1 MKKKFYKDTG
11 MYIDWEQIN
20 KLPNVKTLID
30 IGVGPNGTPDL
41 YKRFIKSKLILIDPL
56 DEAKNY
62 AKKLRK
68 SRNVLFYQ
76 NALGKVDGGGGVNF
90 NIKKELGNSSLLK
103 VSKINYKNNI
113 IKKKKLKLQKLDT
126 LLMNKKNLGSIGIK
140 IDVEGFELD
149 VIKGASKTLKKSK
162 FLIAEVRHNHKSFKK
177 LYKLYEFINLMDKN
191 HFILTKILTA
201 KPFIADLCF
210 QPRKDLNFKIN

>member
-1 MKKKFYKDTG
+1 MIKKFYKETG
-11 MYIDWEQIN
+11 IYIDWKQIS

-62 AKKLRK
+62 AKKLSK
-68 SRNVLFYQ
+68 IRNVLFYQ
-76 NALGKVDGGGGVNF
+76 NALGKVDGGGVDF
-90 NIKKELGNSSLLK
+90 NIQKELGNSSLLK
-103 VSKINYKNNI
+103 VSKINYKSNI
-113 IKKKKLKLQKLDT
+113 IKKKKLKLRKLDT

-162 FLIAEVRHNHKSFKK
+162 FLIAEVRHNHQSFEK
-177 LYKLYEFINLMDKN
+177 LYKLHEFINLMDKN
-191 HFILTKILTA
+191 HFILTMILTA

-210 QPRKDLNFKIN
+210 QPRKDFNC

>member
-1 MKKKFYKDTG
+1 MKKKFYKETG
-11 MYIDWEQIN
+11 MYVDWKQIN

-30 IGVGPNGTPDL
+30 IGVGPNGTPNL

-56 DEAKNY
+56 DEARNY
-62 AKKLRK
+62 AKKLSK
-68 SRNVLFYQ
+68 YRNVLFYQ
-76 NALGKVDGGGGVNF
+76 NALGKVDGEGVDF
-90 NIKKELGNSSLLK
+90 NIQKELANSSLLK
-103 VSKINYKNNI
+103 VSKINYKSNVV
-113 IKKKKLKLQKLDT
+113 KKKRLILQKLDT

-162 FLIAEVRHNHKSFKK
+162 FLIAEVRHNHISFKK
-177 LYKLYEFINLMDKN
+177 LYKLHEFINLMYKN
-191 HFILTKILTA
+191 HFILTMILTA

-210 QPRKDLNFKIN
+210 QPRKDFNLKIY

>member
-1 MKKKFYKDTG
+1 MVKKFYKQTG

-20 KLPNVKTLID
+20 KLPNIKTLID

-41 YKRFIKSKLILIDPL
+41 YKRFVNSKLILIDPL
-56 DEAKNY
+56 DEAKSY
-62 AKKLRK
+62 AKKLNK

-76 NALGKVDGGGGVNF
+76 NALGKFDGEEVDF
-90 NIKKELGNSSLLK
+90 KIQKELGNSSLLK
-103 VSKINYKNNI
+103 VSKINYKSNI
-113 IKKKKLKLQKLDT
+113 INKKKIKLQKLDT
-126 LLMNKKNLGSIGIK
+126 LLINKKSLGSIGIK

-149 VIKGASKTLKKSK
+149 VIKGASKTLKKTK

-177 LYKLYEFINLMDKN
+177 LYKLHEFINLMNKN
-191 HFILTKILTA
+191 HFILTMILTA

-210 QPRKDLNFKIN
+210 QPRKDFKF

>member
-1 MKKKFYKDTG
+1 MIKKFYKETG
-11 MYIDWEQIN
+11 IYIDWKQIS

-62 AKKLRK
+62 AKKLSK
-68 SRNVLFYQ
+68 IRNVLFYQ
-76 NALGKVDGGGGVNF
+76 NALGKVDGGGVDF
-90 NIKKELGNSSLLK
+90 NIQKELGNSSLLK
-103 VSKINYKNNI
+103 VSKINYKSNI
-113 IKKKKLKLQKLDT
+113 IKKKKLKLRKLDT

-162 FLIAEVRHNHKSFKK
+162 FLIAEVRHNHQSFEK
-177 LYKLYEFINLMDKN
+177 LYKLHEFINLMDKN
-191 HFILTKILTA
+191 HFILTMILTA
-201 KPFIADLCF
+201 KPFIANLCF
-210 QPRKDLNFKIN
+210 QPRKDFNC

>member
-1 MKKKFYKDTG
+1 MIKKFCRKTG

-62 AKKLRK
+62 AKKLSN

-76 NALGKVDGGGGVNF
+76 NALGKVDGQRLVM
-90 NIKKELGNSSLLK
+90 NIQKKLGNSSLLRNLK
-103 VSKINYKNNI
+103 KNYKSNI
-113 IKKKKLKLQKLDT
+113 IEKKKLKLQKLDT
-126 LLMNKKNLGSIGIK
+126 LLMNKKNLDSIGIK

-162 FLIAEVRHNHKSFKK
+162 FLIAEVRHNHKSLQK
-177 LYKLYEFINLMDKN
+177 LYKLHEFINLMDKN
-191 HFILTKILTA
+191 HFILTMILTA

-210 QPRKDLNFKIN
+210 QPRKDFNC

>member
-1 MKKKFYKDTG
+1 MIKKFYKETG
-11 MYIDWEQIN
+11 IYIDWKQIN

-62 AKKLRK
+62 AKKLSK

-76 NALGKVDGGGGVNF
+76 DALGKVDGEEVDF
-90 NIKKELGNSSLLK
+90 NIQKELGNSSLLK
-103 VSKINYKNNI
+103 VSKINYKSNI
-113 IKKKKLKLQKLDT
+113 IKKKKLKLKKLDT

-177 LYKLYEFINLMDKN
+177 LYKLHEFINLMDKN
-191 HFILTKILTA
+191 HFILTMILTA

-210 QPRKDLNFKIN
+210 QARKDFNC

>member
-1 MKKKFYKDTG
+1 MIKKFYKETG
-11 MYIDWEQIN
+11 MYIDWKQIN

-62 AKKLRK
+62 AKKLSK
-68 SRNVLFYQ
+68 IRNVLFYQ
-76 NALGKVDGGGGVNF
+76 NALGKVDGGGVDF
-90 NIKKELGNSSLLK
+90 NIEKELGSSSFLK
-103 VSKINYKNNI
+103 VSKINYKSNI
-113 IKKKKLKLQKLDT
+113 IKKIKLKFQKLDT

-162 FLIAEVRHNHKSFKK
+162 FLIAEVRHNHQSFEK
-177 LYKLYEFINLMDKN
+177 LYKLHEFINLMDKN
-191 HFILTKILTA
+191 HFILTMILTA

-210 QPRKDLNFKIN
+210 QPRKDFNC